1 MIELLKQYGFVFRGT
16 CNCVGPKTDKYK
28 MGEFTLYYNRRTK
41 QFRLKKFGK
50 AITTNLPED
59 KAGETLKKFILDDA
73 IV

>member
-1 MIELLKQYGFVFRGT
+1 MIDLLKQYGFAYRGT

-28 MGEFTLYYNRRTK
+28 YAEFTLYYNKKSK

-59 KAGETLKKFILDDA
+59 QAEATLKKFILDEA
-73 IV
+73 IA